1 MVPAEAAKPVFGRNA
16 NFEHDDAAERQ
27 VKEVRQEIGVE
38 KKNSG
43 QPEGKRCPDT

>member
-27 VKEVRQEIGVE
+27 VKDVRQEVGGE
-38 KKNSG
+38 KKF
-43 QPEGKRCPDT
+43 RAA